1 MNIDTN
7 VFTYAEF
14 VLMIISMKKNACVIV
29 CRHLYSYEIVCCMY
43 CEIRVCSMF
52 VVQWCT

>member
-14 VLMIISMKKNACVIV
+14 VLMIISMNKNACVIV
-29 CRHLYSYEIVCCMY
+29 C
-43 CEIRVCSMF
+43 
-52 VVQWCT
+52 